1 MSVVDFTF
9 KTFETLLQPV
19 CWVKY
24 GAYSLGSLKSEL
36 CSFLNSYY
44 KVDSFKPEDHAV
56 RVYILGGGFYIYN
69 KKSKDVI
76 ASSPDMKSKFLEIK
90 LDKMQSKEFPKSQL
104 TELNKFF
111 TVDENISLWHVDSKI
126 DQIRHTI
133 TLNPHKTKEYS
144 LEDDETVYTDVC
156 IIKRGDGTVT
166 SLYKELYD
174 FSFMHGNRLSL
185 ANYTNNYKIE
195 DIFNDILREK
205 NAIV

>member
-1 MSVVDFTF
+1 MFINFVF
-9 KTFETLLQPV
+9 KFFEFLLKPV
-19 CWVKY
+19 CWFKY
-24 GAYSLGSLKSEL
+24 AIYSLGSLKKEL
-36 CSFLNSYY
+36 CSFLNNYY
-44 KVDSFKPEDHAV
+44 QVDTFKPEDYSV
-56 RVYILGGGFYIYN
+56 RVYIFGGFYIYN
-69 KKSKDVI
+69 KKTKEII

-104 TELNKFF
+104 SELNKFF
-111 TVDENISLWHVDSKI
+111 KVDEKISLWHVDSKI
-126 DQIRHTI
+126 NQIRHTI

-185 ANYTNNYKIE
+185 ANYANNYKIE
-195 DIFNDILREK
+195 DIFNDVLREK
-205 NAIV
+205 NAII

>member
-1 MSVVDFTF
+1 MSVVDFIF

-19 CWVKY
+19 CWVKHF
-24 GAYSLGSLKSEL
+24 AYSLGSLKKEL
-36 CSFLNSYY
+36 CSFLNNYY
-44 KVDSFKPEDHAV
+44 QVNTFKPEDYGV
-56 RVYILGGGFYIYN
+56 CVYIFGGFYIYN
-69 KKSKDVI
+69 KKSKEVI
-76 ASSPDMKSKFLEIK
+76 ANSPDMKSKFLEIK

-104 TELNKFF
+104 VELNKFF

-133 TLNPHKTKEYS
+133 TLNPHKTKEDS

-156 IIKRGDGTVT
+156 IIKRGDDTVT

-185 ANYTNNYKIE
+185 ANYANNYKIE